1 MAQAR
6 KVLGNSSPS
15 DMPTMVQGLLPN
27 VSQWNAALVPFIL
40 RVPDPSLAIT
50 NAFGGSLSMISPTSS
65 DSVRKNISRDG
76 AGNSTALRMARYMTL
91 LIKETDIVDSA
102 THENKTTVCKY
113 MALFL
118 QLASDNLSVPGSMPL
133 WESADLDTESEIVDF
148 VAEAQAL
155 LGNWL
160 HIRDSSMSESI
171 FEVQKQLLDES
182 RGLVASSYYSGR
194 AYSALTA
201 EYAELHGSSVHLNDA
216 NLIMEFRRSND
227 AFVAAAYLTSASE
240 SEVLFR
246 LGNHLLTDLTGHDF
260 RKNLAE
266 GKPAIIMPL
275 DAYGLL

>member
-6 KVLGNSSPS
+6 KVLGSSSLS
-15 DMPTMVQGLLPN
+15 DMPTMIQELLPN

-65 DSVRKNISRDG
+65 NSVKENISRDG
-76 AGNSTALRMARYMTL
+76 AGSSTALRMARYTTMI
-91 LIKETDIVDSA
+91 IKETDILDSA
-102 THENKTTVCKY
+102 THETKTTVCKY
-113 MALFL
+113 MALVL
-118 QLASDNLSVPGSMPL
+118 QFASDNLSVPGSMPL

-155 LGNWL
+155 LGDWL
-160 HIRDSSMSESI
+160 HSKDSSMSGSI
-171 FEVQKQLLDES
+171 SEVQKQLLDDS

-201 EYAELHGSSVHLNDA
+201 EYVELRGLSVHLNDV
-216 NLIMEFRRSND
+216 NLIKEFRRSND

-240 SEVLFR
+240 SEELFR
-246 LGNHLLTDLTGHDF
+246 LGNYLLTDLTGHDF
-260 RKNLAE
+260 RKNLTE
-266 GKPAIIMPL
+266 GMSAIIKPL
-275 DAYGLL
+275 STYGLL